1 MRQVLITISKGII
14 EQVVFFDDP
23 TMAVQAL
30 SRYVKA
36 MNVEY
41 DDAAVYDPDGLI
53 ANAKHFLD
61 DNDEYFEN
69 KSLIAELGEER
80 VQSLYI
86 IANPQHWLG
95 FMVVSPDDPLGYDDP
110 AAAVSDLGQ
119 MRKDYGN
126 HLKLYRV
133 IEVKAPVAERAH
145 LERYNAGCEVEDFD
159 YSLVEAYLRVQGED
173 H

>member
-14 EQVVFFDDP
+14 EEVVFFNDP
-23 TMAVQAL
+23 KMAVQAL

-41 DDAAVYDPDGLI
+41 DDAAVYDSEGLI

-61 DNDEYFEN
+61 DHDQYIEN
-69 KSLIAELGEER
+69 KPLIAEVSEER
-80 VQSLYI
+80 NQSIYI
-86 IANPQHWLG
+86 IGNPDHWLG

-110 AAAVSDLGQ
+110 AAALSDLGQ
-119 MRKDYGN
+119 MRKDSGS

-133 IEVKAPVAERAH
+133 LPVDGPVAQRSL
-145 LERYNAGCEVEDFD
+145 LEKYNADCEVEDFD
-159 YSLVEAYLRVQGED
+159 YSLVEGYLDQQG
-173 H
+173 